1 MKHGS
6 TFGGDS
12 WNAESQQR
20 NHRLHELIGSK
31 VRKNEVRQLSNGKWA
46 CLVCPWKPILDN
58 LVILNTHRTSK
69 KHQSQIETFRKRQRD
84 WEDTKKLKDE
94 QLQQQK
100 KQKSEVDGSNPLLIQ
115 TRNNT
120 EKLMQSNSS
129 PPSLDEQLS
138 SDGSFFQMR
147 LPPEDNTSKHKRS
160 YEQSNS
166 HPLPSP
172 NFEVLNASSST
183 SQVPSS
189 KNTIS
194 VGNRLWKAEYTKE
207 DKEWVKYVDKIL
219 RLGWKM
225 DAEGKVHRDT
235 SGEVE
240 YDSDEDPPTPPVGEM
255 PEFLLR
261 KYAPASQ

>member
-1 MKHGS
+1 M
-6 TFGGDS
+6 
-12 WNAESQQR
+12 N
-20 NHRLHELIGSK
+20 N
-31 VRKNEVRQLSNGKWA
+31 
-46 CLVCPWKPILDN
+46 PIL
-58 LVILNTHRTSK
+58 ILFHP
-69 KHQSQIETFRKRQRD
+69 QI
-84 WEDTKKLKDE
+84 LKF
-94 QLQQQK
+94 
-100 KQKSEVDGSNPLLIQ
+100 
-115 TRNNT
+115 
-120 EKLMQSNSS
+120 LMQIH
-129 PPSLDEQLS
+129 QLRK
-138 SDGSFFQMR
+138 FQV
-147 LPPEDNTSKHKRS
+147 
-160 YEQSNS
+160 Q
-166 HPLPSP
+166 
-172 NFEVLNASSST
+172 
-183 SQVPSS
+183 